1 MDGPWTQFAAP
12 SAAPPPAEVAGP
24 WTQFAPQSAGEF
36 GFSPAPPP
44 PAPPP
49 PSPKPTSATVDD
61 YGRVTNDSLPDVV
74 SGPETGIPA
83 AIAKGAAEGFGS
95 EPLGISDRTA
105 QTLRDT
111 GIFPDPATG
120 RGGPLRSINEAIIRP
135 VAAAGDLIY
144 RTGGAIMRGGQEGLV
159 EAGRMAGQEPLAR
172 DIAAIPEAFAGMPG
186 GLGVPRPPEAA
197 PPSASPV
204 HAPEPPALPPP
215 ASPPAPVAPDFVPPG
230 AQVPALPRILELIRA
245 DDAVAANRPAM
256 IPPDAAQPPNP
267 LNTPAP
273 RVVPTA
279 AADNGL
285 LHSGDLTA
293 TPEGNGLLPPQPASV
308 GASAS
313 REMSTPEE
321 LFITPAQE
329 KAYRSTAEGQKL
341 LEPQPVGV
349 EDRTLYVPGTNPTN
363 AEIEQSVNTA
373 RELKSLNVTAPGV
386 SEEAKAIHSAN
397 NEARQRFFETIAGSD
412 VDVANAKAARE
423 AQATQNLTS
432 AWANKTDADAKPI
445 VDVANA
451 IKDTADGRRPLVR
464 NVVGSVVKELYDK
477 NGDLIKDPELLY
489 GVRKHVD
496 DLINEND
503 AAGKPKNARAMASL
517 LQIKAAID
525 GAIEP
530 AANGFGKYLKDFKEA
545 SVPIDEMQALQKHEN
560 GLYGA
565 DNYMTYS
572 KFQSMMKKIVDSR
585 QADGL
590 NPYKSI
596 SEASMQKLWALRD
609 DLRRSQSTQRLAG
622 TPGSDSVQ
630 NAWDA
635 VKGAA
640 GGTAGTVGSTVI
652 GGMLGGPI
660 GSTVAG
666 FGQKAISN
674 MMAARTS
681 RQQTARGMQILHS
694 DPTTLRN
701 GLMPD

>member
-49 PSPKPTSATVDD
+49 PPPKPTSATVDD

-74 SGPETGIPA
+74 SGPETGISA

-120 RGGPLRSINEAIIRP
+120 RGGPLRAINEAVIRP
-135 VAAAGDLIY
+135 VAAAGDLLY
-144 RTGGAIMRGGQEGLV
+144 RAGGAALRGGQEGLV
-159 EAGRMAGQEPLAR
+159 EVGRLTGQEPLAR

-186 GLGVPRPPEAA
+186 GLGVPRPAELPAA
-197 PPSASPV
+197 PPSPV
-204 HAPEPPALPPP
+204 RAPEPPMLPAPP
-215 ASPPAPVAPDFVPPG
+215 SAPPVAPEFVPPG
-230 AQVPALPRILELIRA
+230 AKVPALPRILELIRA
-245 DDAVAANRPAM
+245 DDAVAANRPDM
-256 IPPDAAQPPNP
+256 IPPGATQPPNP
-267 LNTPAP
+267 LGTPAP
-273 RVVPTA
+273 RVVPAAA

-285 LHSGDLTA
+285 LPSADMTA
-293 TPEGNGLLPPQPASV
+293 TSADNGLLPKQPTSV

-349 EDRTLYVPGTNPTN
+349 EDRKLYVPGTTPTN
-363 AEIEQSVNTA
+363 AEIEQSVNTS
-373 RELKSLNVTAPGV
+373 RELKSLNTTAPGV
-386 SEEAKAIHSAN
+386 SDEANVIRAAN
-397 NEARQRFFETIAGSD
+397 NEARQKFFETVAGSD
-412 VDVANAKAARE
+412 VDVANAKAARD
-423 AQATQNLTS
+423 AQSQKNLAAT
-432 AWANKTDADAKPI
+432 WATKTDADAQP
-445 VDVANA
+445 VVNAANA
-451 IKDTADGRRPLVR
+451 IKETADGRRPLVR
-464 NVVGSVVKELYDK
+464 NVVDSVVKELYDS

-496 DLINEND
+496 DLLNEND
-503 AAGKPKNARAMASL
+503 AAGKKKNERAMASL
-517 LQIKAAID
+517 LQIKSTLDAAI
-525 GAIEP
+525 EQ
-530 AANGFGKYLKDFKEA
+530 AAPGFKQYLQDHRAA
-545 SVPIDEMQALQKHEN
+545 SIPIDEMQILQKHEN
-560 GLYGA
+560 GLYDAGGK
-565 DNYMTYS
+565 MTYS
-572 KFQSMMKKIVDSR
+572 KFQTMMKKIVDSR

-596 SEASMQKLWALRD
+596 SEDTMQKLWAIRD
-609 DLRRSQSTQRLAG
+609 DLRRHQSAEGLAR
-622 TPGSDSVQ
+622 TAGSDTVQ
-630 NAWDA
+630 NAYDA
-635 VKGAA
+635 IKGAA
-640 GGTAGTVGSTVI
+640 AGTAGTVGSTVI
-652 GGMLGGPI
+652 GGALGGPI
-660 GSTVAG
+660 GSVVAG
-666 FGQKAISN
+666 FGQKALAN